1 MPRRGR
7 NIGDSAIVYLLEKI
21 AEIKAAK
28 GRWPYTR
35 ELLAHLRAWDYGQ
48 DVIDEAVRR
57 GLIERYAGNC
67 ASRRP
72 CVFNR
77 LTEKGEEVLKLLGG

>member
-1 MPRRGR
+1 MPKRVGE
-7 NIGDSAIVYLLEKI
+7 AALLRLLKTI

-35 ELLAHLRAWDYGQ
+35 ELLMHLRSWGYGQ
-48 DVIDEAVRR
+48 EVIEEAVKR
-57 GLIERYAGNC
+57 GLLERFEAKC

-72 CVFNR
+72 CVYNK
-77 LTEKGEEVLKLLGG
+77 LTEKGEAVIKLMG